1 MRSILYIT
9 TSLSILAGCS
19 GNPETSETEI
29 TMKYPE
35 TAQKNDSTVY
45 FGTVVKDPYRWLE
58 DDMSE
63 ETGAWVKEQNK
74 FTFDYLDKIPFRSKI
89 KDRFS
94 ELWDY
99 EKVGAPFVE
108 GGVTYYYKNDG
119 LQNQYVL
126 YKENAA
132 GQAEVFIDPN
142 KFSTDGTISLGDLS
156 FCQRR

>member
-9 TSLSILAGCS
+9 TSLIILAGCS

-35 TAQKNDSTVY
+35 TVQKNDSTVY

-74 FTFDYLDKIPFRSKI
+74 FTFTIL
-89 KDRFS
+89 
-94 ELWDY
+94 
-99 EKVGAPFVE
+99 
-108 GGVTYYYKNDG
+108 
-119 LQNQYVL
+119 L
-126 YKENAA
+126 Y
-132 GQAEVFIDPN
+132 
-142 KFSTDGTISLGDLS
+142 
-156 FCQRR
+156 